1 MRIKL
6 DGTITSPIID
16 FGPIRHGHWVNHI
29 SENGATDGT
38 YCSICDYEINRDA
51 RYNYCPHCGAKMD
64 KGEEDVYVDPNMYPC
79 RICDDY
85 DRKRGCISKGGCGE
99 REEDG

>member
-1 MRIKL
+1 MVLAPTSKTISTVRGAKGEKMRIKL
-6 DGTITSPIID
+6 DGTIISPIID

-51 RYNYCPHCGAKMD
+51 RYNYCPNCGAKMD
-64 KGEEDVYVDPNMYPC
+64 EKG
-79 RICDDY
+79 
-85 DRKRGCISKGGCGE
+85 S
-99 REEDG
+99 